1 MDSSPSGKTTDK
13 MTGSVF
19 RPTKFEMMAV
29 VDDMFCG
36 ENDFKIV
43 VAREKSALIREQ
55 LHNIEMIDADK
66 LFTSEIA
73 KCMRTMDAM
82 DAMDA
87 IDTSIESGADG
98 FESMMSDVQTR
109 IEKMVLR
116 IVLWF

>member
-1 MDSSPSGKTTDK
+1 MLDK

-43 VAREKSALIREQ
+43 VAREKSALIRQQ
-55 LHNIEMIDADK
+55 LHNLEMIDIDK

-73 KCMRTMDAM
+73 KCMQI
-82 DAMDA
+82 MDA
-87 IDTSIESGADG
+87 IDTIIESGADG

-109 IEKMVLR
+109 IETMVLR